1 MSDLVQ
7 VTLPTVGRIM
17 YYYKVHRDATI
28 LPTPRTFIVCGV
40 NDTGTLVSGCLF
52 SSEGIPEASFYIPV
66 VQPHEEIPFGYSTS
80 FVMWMPYQVKAHAA
94 A

>member
-1 MSDLVQ
+1 MSDEIQ

-17 YYYKVHRDATI
+17 YYYEVHRDATV
-28 LPTPRTFIVCGV
+28 LPKPRTFIVCGV
-40 NDTGTLVSGCLF
+40 NDAGTSVNGCLF
-52 SSEGIPEASFYIPV
+52 SSEGIPEDAQNIPV
-66 VQPHEEIPFGYSTS
+66 VQPHKEIPFGYSTS